1 MCVQVLYNDKL
12 VTPEA
17 LVEAVEDAGFD
28 AMLLS
33 CKKNTPTSVP
43 EVWGNENRTSS
54 VCLLACLKNFGAIE
68 LCVAHQIKPQTSTQ
82 VSWL

>member
-1 MCVQVLYNDKL
+1 MQVLYNDAL

-43 EVWGNENRTSS
+43 EVWFMGSASHTKLALPVFAEPFAFMISTCLNFSS
-54 VCLLACLKNFGAIE
+54 V
-68 LCVAHQIKPQTSTQ
+68 
-82 VSWL
+82 